1 MTVLSKMIDP
11 PLDETLDD
19 LLASDN
25 EADDFDEL
33 NYDGT
38 SDEEDDSL
46 FDDEHANDDDESD
59 DDDDDDEFL
68 FDDVKQSI
76 EYIQERYNFFKRD
89 KVKICHVYSIY
100 LTHKDEETNLQE
112 IDLVHKDSLN
122 LVDGI
127 LPKHT
132 LMTFL
137 KEKRQI
143 EDVDEPY
150 YLYKM
155 ITHKFNLQHD
165 QLINLFDHEDEQH
178 EFIND
183 MIEQNNKLSDIEF
196 GDSLSIFDK
205 YNSIFVFFTPNK
217 PPRNKN
223 RRSLK
228 RRRNQGQRNT
238 LKKSN

>member
-1 MTVLSKMIDP
+1 MTVLSKMMDP
-11 PLDETLDD
+11 TLDD
-19 LLASDN
+19 LLASDDDG
-25 EADDFDEL
+25 DDFDEL

-38 SDEEDDSL
+38 SDEDDDDDSV
-46 FDDEHANDDDESD
+46 FDNNSNGDDESD
-59 DDDDDDEFL
+59 DGDDEEFL

-89 KVKICHVYSIY
+89 KVKTCNIYSIY
-100 LTHKDEETNLQE
+100 LSLTDEETNLQN

-122 LVDGI
+122 LVDG
-127 LPKHT
+127 LLHKHN

-137 KEKRQI
+137 KEKRQL
-143 EDVDEPY
+143 EDVDQPY

-155 ITHKFNLQHD
+155 ITHRFNLKHD
-165 QLINLFDHEDEQH
+165 QLIHLFDHEEEQH
-178 EFIND
+178 DFIND
-183 MIEQNNKLSDIEF
+183 MTEQNNKLSDIEF

-205 YNSIFVFFTPNK
+205 HNSIFVFFTPNK

>member
-1 MTVLSKMIDP
+1 MTVLSKMMDP
-11 PLDETLDD
+11 TLDD
-19 LLASDN
+19 LLDSEN
-25 EADDFDEL
+25 EGDDFDEL

-38 SDEEDDSL
+38 SDEEEDSE
-46 FDDEHANDDDESD
+46 FEGNAEDGEEES

-76 EYIQERYNFFKRD
+76 EYIQERYNFFKKD
-89 KVKICHVYSIY
+89 KVKTCSIY
-100 LTHKDEETNLQE
+100 SVYLTPKDTETELQDV
-112 IDLVHKDSLN
+112 DLVHKDSLN
-122 LVDGI
+122 LVDGL

-132 LMTFL
+132 LMSFL

-150 YLYKM
+150 YLYNM
-155 ITHKFNLQHD
+155 ITHKFDLQHD
-165 QLINLFDHEDEQH
+165 QLIHLFDHEEEQH
-178 EFIND
+178 EFINE
-183 MIEQNNKLSDIEF
+183 MMEQNNKLSDIQF
-196 GDSLSIFDK
+196 GESLSIFDK
-205 YNSIFVFFTPNK
+205 YNSIFVFFTPDK

-223 RRSLK
+223 RRSMK